1 VCEEFKQRYL
11 NQPYGDVWLR
21 LRPMAYQVHPYR
33 WATIGKELAHI
44 ENARMAD
51 VRNFFMKH
59 YHPSNAIL
67 TIAGDVDTAQ
77 VKHLVEKWFGS
88 IRGGTRP
95 VRSLPSEPPQQQAR
109 KEVVHADV
117 PVNAIYIAFHGPAR
131 LDADYHATDLL
142 TDL

>member
-1 VCEEFKQRYL
+1 
-11 NQPYGDVWLR
+11 
-21 LRPMAYQVHPYR
+21 
-33 WATIGKELAHI
+33 
-44 ENARMAD
+44 
-51 VRNFFMKH
+51 
-59 YHPSNAIL
+59 
-67 TIAGDVDTAQ
+67 
-77 VKHLVEKWFGS
+77 HLVEKWFGS

-142 TDL
+142 TDLLGSGQSARLFRNLVKENELFSQVSAYSTDSIDTSLLVIE